1 MVGAGRLASLEL
13 SLAGSRHP
21 CYPWPR
27 PPCRPAAAAHRPDQ
41 KSISHHGQAAA
52 AAAGERARE
61 PPELS
66 IQSHDTFYT
75 QEKFCLTTD
84 CSGACVW
91 CGWWHCP
98 WSPLAAAGSCALLQP
113 RVRGA
118 GRRGAAAS
126 CGPGG
131 WRQERR
137 GDQKYLSGEMA
148 RDGDGGAA
156 GTLHQGSGGQCAART
171 LIILHT
177 FYNSE

>member
-27 PPCRPAAAAHRPDQ
+27 PCRPAAAAHRPDQ

-84 CSGACVW
+84 CSGLLCLVW
-91 CGWWHCP
+91 VVALPLVPCWP
-98 WSPLAAAGSCALLQP
+98 RLAAVPCCSPVFAVPAGAARQP
-113 RVRGA
+113 RAALAA
-118 GRRGAAAS
+118 GDRRG
-126 CGPGG
+126 
-131 WRQERR
+131 EVT
-137 GDQKYLSGEMA
+137 KN
-148 RDGDGGAA
+148 
-156 GTLHQGSGGQCAART
+156 
-171 LIILHT
+171 I
-177 FYNSE
+177 

>member
-27 PPCRPAAAAHRPDQ
+27 PPCRPAAAPHRPDQ
-41 KSISHHGQAAA
+41 KSISHHGQ

-66 IQSHDTFYT
+66 IQSRDTFYT

-84 CSGACVW
+84 CRGACVW

-98 WSPLAAAGSCALLQP
+98 WSLLAAAGSCALLQP

-156 GTLHQGSGGQCAART
+156 GTLHQDSVHHSTTDTDYITHFLQFRING
-171 LIILHT
+171 
-177 FYNSE
+177 E